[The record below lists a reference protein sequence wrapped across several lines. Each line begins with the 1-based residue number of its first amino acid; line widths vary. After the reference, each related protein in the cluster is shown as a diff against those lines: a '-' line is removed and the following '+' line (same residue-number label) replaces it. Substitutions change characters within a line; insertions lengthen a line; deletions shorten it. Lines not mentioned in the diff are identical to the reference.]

1 MSKDEFKENKERA
14 KGKTDSYTEFIG
26 AVDVNVST
34 RSEAFFEEWAYN
46 LKMCDRGWKSTLK
59 MESIVSGITVQLDD
73 YDCAYKIQISD
84 KVVYLDLSE
93 LANLMVAMEIIKTHI
108 PNRLAKNRIRPKKSV
123 KHTKLGENND

>member
-1 MSKDEFKENKERA
+1 MSKAEFKKNKERA

-26 AVDVNVST
+26 AVDVNGST
-34 RSEAFFEEWAYN
+34 KCDAFFEEWAYN

-84 KVVYLDLSE
+84 KVIYLELYE
-93 LANLMVAMEIIKTHI
+93 LANLMVAMEIIKTHR
-108 PNRLAKNRIRPKKSV
+108 PNRIAKNRIRPKKSA
-123 KHTKLGENND
+123 KHTKLEENND